1 MFSKDIMGNIT
12 NAYKTEVVQLEGKT
26 TEDNNNAV

>member
-12 NAYKTEVVQLEGKT
+12 NAYKAEVVQLEGKT